1 MKFYSDIL
9 DKLFDTEKELKA
21 AEKADAEAKAKKE
34 EAKKLVKADAAKVE
48 EAFKAKNAANRK
60 YNSEVVELR
69 KAYNIAVSNARK
81 VFEESI
87 EAAAKS
93 RDEAEKAYTTA
104 LKEFQNA
111 HPEGYHLTLKDGNN
125 VTSVTTARNIDINHR
140 SEDAFDQILS
150 ILTKIW

>member
-34 EAKKLVKADAAKVE
+34 EAKKLVKADAVKVE
-48 EAFKAKNAANRK
+48 EAFKVKNAANRK

-93 RDEAEKAYTTA
+93 RDEAEKAYNSA

-125 VTSVTTARNIDINHR
+125 VTSVTTARNIAIDHC
-140 SEDAFDQILS
+140 SEDAFDQILN